1 MGMIDLRS
9 KNISNVILSRV
20 LGLIL
25 FALSIVEFYV
35 GAHIRGFIF
44 SSFGAFYVGV
54 FSFITS
60 VSALSSYN
68 GYTVVITCVF
78 SALSVI
84 VGILGTSLDGI
95 GVVVFSSIEACLDS
109 SFNYYPA
116 NGYATSKY
124 QAENVLICASSIA
137 QNYASNNC
145 YCISTFNSTVI
156 ITADGSQKELSG
168 CWVFGIHN
176 DDLDCGGLVNMLPN
190 YLKAS
195 AAICAAIIFFS
206 LVTSVIT
213 CCTLYCCKKQEPIG
227 ILSSTTLNQPLR
239 GVVINQI

>member
-1 MGMIDLRS
+1 MIDLRS
-9 KNISNVILSRV
+9 TNISNVILSRV

-25 FALSIVEFYV
+25 FILSIVEFYL
-35 GAHIRGFIF
+35 GAHIKAFTYN
-44 SSFGAFYVGV
+44 SFGAFYVGV

-60 VSALSSYN
+60 ISALSSYN
-68 GYTVVITCVF
+68 GYTVVVTCVF
-78 SALSVI
+78 SVLSVI
-84 VGILGTSLDGI
+84 VGILGTVLDGI

-109 SFNYYPA
+109 SLNYFPA
-116 NGYATSKY
+116 DGYNSNNYKIENG
-124 QAENVLICASSIA
+124 LICATTIA
-137 QNYASNNC
+137 QNYAPNNC

-176 DDLDCGGLVNMLPN
+176 DNLDCGGLVDDLPN

-213 CCTLYCCKKQEPIG
+213 CCTLYCCKKQEPI
-227 ILSSTTLNQPLR
+227 SVTSTTLNQPLR